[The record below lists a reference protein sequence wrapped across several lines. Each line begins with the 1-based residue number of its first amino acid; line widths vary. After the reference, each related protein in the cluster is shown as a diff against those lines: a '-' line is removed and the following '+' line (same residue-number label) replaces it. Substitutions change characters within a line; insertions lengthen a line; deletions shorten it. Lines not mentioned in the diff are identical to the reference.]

1 MRLTATDLV
10 AESARLVPLIAHDR
24 AGFGGGIAT
33 CGVLV
38 LFCVWFGRPSRS
50 LWQALSV
57 SGLAGFGTAIG
68 VHFVIGYTDFVHLAP
83 AYAGLAIYLAGLGMA
98 IRTGKTARGA
108 DGRSGAPGA

>member
-68 VHFVIGYTDFVHLAP
+68 VLAP